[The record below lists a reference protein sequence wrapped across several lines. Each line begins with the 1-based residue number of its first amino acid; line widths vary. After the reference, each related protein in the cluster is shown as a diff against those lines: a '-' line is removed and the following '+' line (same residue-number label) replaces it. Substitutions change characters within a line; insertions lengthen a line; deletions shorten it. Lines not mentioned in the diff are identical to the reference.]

1 MKTILKQ
8 FANEIISKTRNPKNL
23 VFEDFFK
30 DVDTNPEYIVPR
42 DTILYRG
49 RLVKSLDETEI
60 NKDDSFRG
68 FDKSG
73 SGITPPHKT
82 SDMRANY
89 KYIPYL
95 YCTPDS
101 YVAVAELRPH
111 LGSVISIARLQV
123 NEELKLFNLASPLT
137 NDTDKNKFLNE
148 LGVMF
153 SEPVDSSDSIKDY
166 IPTQYMAEYIR
177 DLGYD
182 GIAYKSSYMN
192 LEASVKKGVSY
203 TDICNFVIFNHSKV
217 VPISSDTFKVLN
229 MDIEVESIS
238 NPEEKVLSPIARILG
253 AL

>member
-1 MKTILKQ
+1 METILQ
-8 FANEIISKTRNPKNL
+8 RFANEIINKTRNPRNL
-23 VFEDFFK
+23 EFEDFFK
-30 DVDTNPEYIVPR
+30 DTDTNPEYTVHR
-42 DTILYRG
+42 ETILYRG
-49 RLVKSLDETEI
+49 RLIKSADGATI
-60 NKDDSFRG
+60 NKEIDFRG

-73 SGITPPHKT
+73 SGITPPSRT

-95 YCTPDS
+95 YCTPDK

-111 LGSVISIARLQV
+111 LGSQISIASLRV
-123 NEELKLFNLASPLT
+123 NEDIKLFNLASPLS

-148 LGVMF
+148 LGCMF
-153 SEPVDSSDSIKDY
+153 SEPVDSSDSIKEY

-192 LEASVKKGVSY
+192 LEASFQKGVPY

-229 MDIEVESIS
+229 IDIDIESVSNPDIEV
-238 NPEEKVLSPIARILG
+238 VSPIARILG